1 MRGSKIKKK
10 KRMLTNK
17 EIVVKEKSKKN
28 INVISESEIKM
39 RK

>member
-1 MRGSKIKKK
+1 
-10 KRMLTNK
+10 MLTNK
-17 EIVVKEKSKKN
+17 EIVVKEKSKKY